1 LLGELAKAPE
11 EILGVAAERKAE
23 PAPFHVGHPTNVKVV
38 AVLASVVVVCAGCAS
53 AAADGSHR
61 RGALTDAELSW
72 IRAYVGWRSNFDHI
86 RLAGGRSRAVRA
98 LTGCSR
104 SLVRAVRRDPSRRFR
119 PAARLVRRA
128 CADWERYAVL
138 FHRFYERNDFGA
150 GPALAAAETHAG
162 EASDRALRSLS
173 SLLWE
178 SRRLPTIDRASSV
191 SRLQPRYRAAANA
204 LTSRELQ
211 VRCWT
216 SRDWER
222 VLREAAA
229 FEDSTAVD
237 ADGFAN
243 FFNGHINLAPEVC
256 KSLDDLTYR
265 GKRPHDG
272 EPLDDLAYGAFVL
285 AHETAHIAGVDIES
299 LATCDGVQHTAAVA
313 QRLGAG
319 RSYARRLAVAYWQRV
334 YPQEPD
340 EYRTVR
346 CGPNRP
352 LDRSPG
358 DGVWP

>member
-1 LLGELAKAPE
+1 
-11 EILGVAAERKAE
+11 
-23 PAPFHVGHPTNVKVV
+23 VKVV
-38 AVLASVVVVCAGCAS
+38 AVLASAVVVCAGCAGCAS
-53 AAADGSHR
+53 AAADGSHG

-72 IRAYVGWRSNFDHI
+72 IRAYVGWRSDFDRI
-86 RLAGGRSRAVRA
+86 RLAGGRSRAGQA
-98 LTGCSR
+98 LAGCSR
-104 SLVRAVRRDPSRRFR
+104 SLARAVRREPSRRLR

-138 FHRFYERNDFGA
+138 FRRFYERNDFGV
-150 GPALAAAETHAG
+150 GPAMAAAETHAG
-162 EASDRALRSLS
+162 EASDRAVRSLS

-178 SRRLPTIDRASSV
+178 SRPLPTIDRASSV
-191 SRLQPRYRAAANA
+191 SRLQPRYRTTANT

-216 SRDWER
+216 SREWER

-229 FEDSTAVD
+229 FEDGAAVD

-243 FFNGHINLAPEVC
+243 FFTGRINLGPDVC

-285 AHETAHIAGVDIES
+285 AHETAHIAGVENEAV
-299 LATCDGVQHTAAVA
+299 ATCDGVQRTAEVA

-319 RSYARRLAVAYWQRV
+319 RSYARRLAVAYWERV
-334 YPQEPD
+334 YPQEPG